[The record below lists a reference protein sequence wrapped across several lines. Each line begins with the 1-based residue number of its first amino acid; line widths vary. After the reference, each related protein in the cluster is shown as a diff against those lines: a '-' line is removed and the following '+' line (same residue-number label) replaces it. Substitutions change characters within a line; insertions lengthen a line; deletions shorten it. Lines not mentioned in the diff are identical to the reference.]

1 MVGKRLM
8 CIIAVGDG
16 IKTVDYATVN
26 IVSPVGTLRVLFT
39 ETEVIRVDIV
49 SRAVTKP
56 NNAASVMAKKINQ
69 QFTRYFAQ
77 PDRTISLPMKPVGT
91 AFQQRV
97 WRALQA
103 IPVGETL
110 SYGDL
115 AKKLNSSA
123 RAVGNACRANPLP
136 VIVPCHRV
144 VAKTGLGGYS
154 GKTQGRQIAIKQWL
168 LEHEGAHVS

>member
-1 MVGKRLM
+1 MEY
-8 CIIAVGDG
+8 
-16 IKTVDYATVN
+16 TTVN
-26 IVSPVGTLRVLFT
+26 IASPVGTLQVLFT
-39 ETEVIRVDIV
+39 EDEVIGVDIV
-49 SRAVTKP
+49 RRAVRKQNIP
-56 NNAASVMAKKINQ
+56 SRMAKKICQ
-69 QFTRYFAQ
+69 QLNGYFAESG
-77 PDRTISLPMKPVGT
+77 TAINLPLQTVGT

-103 IPVGETL
+103 IPVGETI

-168 LEHEGAHVS
+168 LKHEGAHLS